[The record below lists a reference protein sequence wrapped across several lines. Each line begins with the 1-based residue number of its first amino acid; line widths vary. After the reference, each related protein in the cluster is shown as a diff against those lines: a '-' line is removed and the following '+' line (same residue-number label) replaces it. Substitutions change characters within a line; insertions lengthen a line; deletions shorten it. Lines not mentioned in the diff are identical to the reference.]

1 MRTFVAIDLPL
12 PVQMALGSV
21 GAQLRAA
28 LPGQRLRWVAPDHIH
43 LTIKF
48 LGEISS
54 QQAEA
59 LAADLLAVAA
69 ALAPI
74 ELALGAAGCFS
85 QRGAPSALWVGLRG
99 EITPL
104 NRLQR
109 AVEAAALARGHR
121 LETRAFRPHLTLGR
135 FGLGR
140 PAAAAPLVAA
150 ALQNAAVSQSV
161 EWTARDFSLMRSELL
176 QGGARYTC
184 MHKFEL
190 GGG

>member
-1 MRTFVAIDLPL
+1 MRAFVAIELPL
-12 PVQMALGSV
+12 SLKTALAGV

-28 LPGQRLRWVAPDHIH
+28 LPNQRVRWVAPSHIH

-54 QQAEA
+54 MQADD
-59 LAADLLAVAA
+59 LAGDLLPVAVQ
-69 ALAPI
+69 LLPI
-74 ELALGAAGCFS
+74 RLALGAAGCFS
-85 QRGAPSALWVGLRG
+85 QRGMPGALWVGLSG
-99 EITPL
+99 EKTPL
-104 NRLQR
+104 NGLQR
-109 AVEAAALARGHR
+109 AVEAAALARGHK

-150 ALQNAAVSQSV
+150 ALQNAAVPKSV